1 MMRNSLRLIAISVA
15 LWFGS
20 SASIANAG
28 IFDGQTVNYQYYFP
42 DLSTPYAA
50 AANGNY
56 LVDSAVEVA
65 DVVDGHGTIDFGSDG
80 FVISFTDSSSFSSA
94 AFNGFVISDISSTL
108 NPFSSFSLVSNTSV
122 VGTPTLSFDSDHLY
136 INWEGLSFTSGN
148 LVFSVTSFADNDNI
162 VIDTISAVP
171 EPETYA
177 MLLAGLGLVGYTVRR
192 RKISIDVSA

>member
-1 MMRNSLRLIAISVA
+1 MRNSLRLIAISVA

-56 LVDSAVEVA
+56 LVDSSVEVA
-65 DVVDGHGTIDFGSDG
+65 DVVNGHGTIDFGSDG

-94 AFNGFVISDISSTL
+94 TFNGFVISDISSTL
-108 NPFSSFSLVSNTSV
+108 NPFSSFSLVSNQ
-122 VGTPTLSFDSDHLY
+122 
-136 INWEGLSFTSGN
+136 
-148 LVFSVTSFADNDNI
+148 
-162 VIDTISAVP
+162 
-171 EPETYA
+171 
-177 MLLAGLGLVGYTVRR
+177 
-192 RKISIDVSA
+192 

>member
-15 LWFGS
+15 LWFGF

-50 AANGNY
+50 AANGDY

-65 DVVDGHGTIDFGSDG
+65 DVVDGHGTIDFGGNG
-80 FVISFTDSSSFSSA
+80 FVISFADSSSFSSA
-94 AFNGFVISDISSTL
+94 AFNGFVISDVSSTL
-108 NPFSSFSLVSNTSV
+108 NSFSSFSLVSNTGV
-122 VGTPTLSFDSDHLY
+122 MGTPTLSFDSDHLY
-136 INWEGLSFTSGN
+136 VNWEGLSFTSGN
-148 LVFSVTSFADNDNI
+148 LVFSVNSIADKDN
-162 VIDTISAVP
+162 VVTDTISAVP

-177 MLLAGLGLVGYTVRR
+177 MLLVGLGLVGYAAR
-192 RKISIDVSA
+192 RKRIVH

>member
-15 LWFGS
+15 LWFGF

-50 AANGNY
+50 AANGDY

-94 AFNGFVISDISSTL
+94 AFNGFVISDVSSTL
-108 NPFSSFSLVSNTSV
+108 SPFSSFSLVSNTGV
-122 VGTPTLSFDSDHLY
+122 MGTPTLSFDSDHLY
-136 INWEGLSFTSGN
+136 VNWEGLSFTSGN
-148 LVFSVTSFADNDNI
+148 LVFSVNSIADKDN
-162 VIDTISAVP
+162 VVTDTISAVP

-177 MLLAGLGLVGYTVRR
+177 MLLVGLGLVGYAAR
-192 RKISIDVSA
+192 RKRIVH

>member
-15 LWFGS
+15 LWFGF

-50 AANGNY
+50 AANGDY

-65 DVVDGHGTIDFGSDG
+65 DVVDGHGTIDFGGDG

-94 AFNGFVISDISSTL
+94 AFNGFVISDVSSTL
-108 NPFSSFSLVSNTSV
+108 SPFSSFSLVSNTGV
-122 VGTPTLSFDSDHLY
+122 MGTPTLSFDSDHLY
-136 INWEGLSFTSGN
+136 VNWEGLSFTSGN
-148 LVFSVTSFADNDNI
+148 LVFSVNSIADKDN
-162 VIDTISAVP
+162 VVTDTISAVP

-177 MLLAGLGLVGYTVRR
+177 MLLVGLGLVGYAAR
-192 RKISIDVSA
+192 RKRIVH

>member
-1 MMRNSLRLIAISVA
+1 MRNSLRLIAISVA
-15 LWFGS
+15 LWFGF

-50 AANGNY
+50 AANGDY

-65 DVVDGHGTIDFGSDG
+65 DVVDGHGTIDFGGDG

-94 AFNGFVISDISSTL
+94 AFNGFVISDVSSTL
-108 NPFSSFSLVSNTSV
+108 SPFSSFSLVSNTGV
-122 VGTPTLSFDSDHLY
+122 MGTPTLSFDSDHLY
-136 INWEGLSFTSGN
+136 VNWEGLSFTSGN
-148 LVFSVTSFADNDNI
+148 LVFSVNSIADKDN
-162 VIDTISAVP
+162 VVTDTISAVP

-177 MLLAGLGLVGYTVRR
+177 MLLVGLGLVGYAAR
-192 RKISIDVSA
+192 RKRIVH

>member
-1 MMRNSLRLIAISVA
+1 MRNSLRLIAVSVA

-20 SASIANAG
+20 GVSIANAG

-56 LVDSAVEVA
+56 LVDSGVEVA
-65 DVVDGHGTIDFGSDG
+65 NVVDGHGTIDFGGDG

-94 AFNGFVISDISSTL
+94 AFNGFVISDVSSTL
-108 NPFSSFSLVSNTSV
+108 NSFSSFSLVSNTGV
-122 VGTPTLSFDSDHLY
+122 MGTPTLSFDSDHLY
-136 INWEGLSFTSGN
+136 VNWEGLSFTGGD
-148 LVFSVTSFADNDNI
+148 LVFSVNSIADKDN
-162 VIDTISAVP
+162 VVTDTISAVP

-177 MLLAGLGLVGYTVRR
+177 MLLAGLGLVGYTAR
-192 RKISIDVSA
+192 RKKITR

>member
-1 MMRNSLRLIAISVA
+1 MRNSLRLIAISVA
-15 LWFGS
+15 LWFGF

-94 AFNGFVISDISSTL
+94 TFNGFVISDISSTL

-122 VGTPTLSFDSDHLY
+122 MGTPALSFDSDHLY
-136 INWEGLSFTSGN
+136 VNWEGFSFTSGN

-162 VIDTISAVP
+162 ITDTISAVP
-171 EPETYA
+171 EPETYV
-177 MLLAGLGLVGYTVRR
+177 MLLAGLGLVGYIVRR
-192 RKISIDVSA
+192 RKISIDASA

>member
-1 MMRNSLRLIAISVA
+1 MRNSLRLIAISVA

-56 LVDSAVEVA
+56 LVDSSVEVA
-65 DVVDGHGTIDFGSDG
+65 DVVNGHGTIDFGSDG

-94 AFNGFVISDISSTL
+94 TFNGFVISDISSTL
-108 NPFSSFSLVSNTSV
+108 NPPFSSFSLISNTGV
-122 VGTPTLSFDSDHLY
+122 LGIPTLSFDSDHLY
-136 INWEGLSFTSGN
+136 VNWEGLSFTSGN
-148 LVFSVTSFADNDNI
+148 LVFSVTSFANNDNI
-162 VIDTISAVP
+162 VTDTISTVP

-177 MLLAGLGLVGYTVRR
+177 MLLAGLGLVGFTVRR
-192 RKISIDVSA
+192 KRNVH

>member
-15 LWFGS
+15 LWFGF

-50 AANGNY
+50 AANGDY

-94 AFNGFVISDISSTL
+94 AFNGFVISDVSSTL
-108 NPFSSFSLVSNTSV
+108 SPFSSFSLVSNTGV
-122 VGTPTLSFDSDHLY
+122 MGTPTLSFDSDHLY
-136 INWEGLSFTSGN
+136 VNWEGLSFTSGT
-148 LVFSVTSFADNDNI
+148 LVFSVNSIADKDN
-162 VIDTISAVP
+162 VVTDTISAVP

-177 MLLAGLGLVGYTVRR
+177 MLLVGLGLVGYAAR
-192 RKISIDVSA
+192 RKRIVH

>member
-1 MMRNSLRLIAISVA
+1 MRNSLRLIAISVA
-15 LWFGS
+15 PWFGS

-42 DLSTPYAA
+42 DLSTPYAE

-56 LVDSAVEVA
+56 LVDSSVEVA
-65 DVVDGHGTIDFGSDG
+65 DVVDGHSTIDFGSDG
-80 FVISFTDSSSFSSA
+80 FVISFTDSSSFSSET
-94 AFNGFVISDISSTL
+94 FNCFVISDISSTL

-122 VGTPTLSFDSDHLY
+122 MGTPTLRFDSDHLY
-136 INWEGLSFTSGN
+136 VNWEGFSFTSGN

-162 VIDTISAVP
+162 VTDTISAVP

-177 MLLAGLGLVGYTVRR
+177 MLLAGLGLVGFTVRR
-192 RKISIDVSA
+192 KKLSIDALA

>member
-15 LWFGS
+15 LWFGF

-50 AANGNY
+50 AANGDY

-94 AFNGFVISDISSTL
+94 AFNGFVISDVSSTL
-108 NPFSSFSLVSNTSV
+108 DSFSSFSLVSNTGV
-122 VGTPTLSFDSDHLY
+122 MGTPTLSFDSDHLY
-136 INWEGLSFTSGN
+136 VNWEGLSFTSGN
-148 LVFSVTSFADNDNI
+148 LVFSVNSIADKDN
-162 VIDTISAVP
+162 VVTDTISAVP

-177 MLLAGLGLVGYTVRR
+177 MLLAGLGLVGYAAR
-192 RKISIDVSA
+192 RKRIVH